1 MKPGDFD
8 GVRSDRR
15 HPHRSAE
22 RNERYDK
29 KEQAQ
34 RQHAQIRRRFRGRLD
49 RSNGGAVGQG
59 KTSKRG
65 ALMPPSM
72 LRRNPNKR
80 DYGIKVRYAA
90 SRSLCSAIIP
100 LAWTWRASFDRRVA
114 GRSWRRP
121 LAGLSPG
128 VRALGG

>member
-34 RQHAQIRRRFRGRLD
+34 RQQAQIRSRFRGAQD
-49 RSNGGAVGQG
+49 RSSGGAVGQG
-59 KTSKRG
+59 KTFQLT
-65 ALMPPSM
+65 ALMPSSM
-72 LRRNPNKR
+72 LRRNPDKPEC
-80 DYGIKVRYAA
+80 GIKMR
-90 SRSLCSAIIP
+90 
-100 LAWTWRASFDRRVA
+100 
-114 GRSWRRP
+114 
-121 LAGLSPG
+121 
-128 VRALGG
+128 